1 MKKLT
6 IILFFVSFSLFAQN
20 SAKASL
26 EQLRYEV
33 KENIKIEPDQNIM
46 QQYKARKK
54 NNGIAIMLSA
64 LLPGMGELYAGS
76 YSSGKYFTIADAVLW
91 GGLIG
96 VNAYANNQ
104 EDNYRAFAVANGGV
118 NLTGKND
125 KYFADV
131 GNYMD
136 VYEYNHIM
144 ELDRNFSAV
153 YNESTHYWK
162 WDSQSERREYRDMWK
177 ASENASNSTRF
188 IVGALILNRIASAI
202 NAIRLVNKY
211 NKNLKQ
217 ELGWE
222 ISFDYSNTYS
232 ERDKMSM
239 NFRMTF

>member
-1 MKKLT
+1 MKKLAGL
-6 IILFFVSFSLFAQN
+6 IFFVYITSFAQN
-20 SAKASL
+20 SAKVSL
-26 EQLRYEV
+26 EQLRYQLQS
-33 KENIKIEPDQNIM
+33 NIKVDNEQEILR
-46 QQYKARKK
+46 QYKERKK
-54 NNGIAIMLSA
+54 NNGIAIILSA
-64 LLPGMGELYAGS
+64 LLPGMGELYAEN

-118 NLTGKND
+118 NLSGKND

-144 ELDRNFSAV
+144 ELDRKFSDV

-202 NAIRLVNKY
+202 NAVRLVNRY
-211 NKNLKQ
+211 NKSLKQ
-217 ELGWE
+217 ELGWRV
-222 ISFDYSNTYS
+222 SFDYSNTYF
-232 ERDKMSM
+232 EHDKISM
-239 NFRMTF
+239 NFIMNF